1 MLEDV
6 PRQLGDEEAPPHPR
20 AAGPRVRGVR
30 EGICRVE
37 QVKTSPT
44 GTHGRETISGGL
56 KISIYFALNPGINNM
71 NSHFSA
77 LSRVAAKDSP

>member
-37 QVKTSPT
+37 QVKTPPT
-44 GTHGRETISGGL
+44 GTHGRETISGRWNIFTL
-56 KISIYFALNPGINNM
+56 LYLVINNM
-71 NSHFSA
+71 NSPFSA